1 METAV
6 ENLEDNKVKVS
17 VEIDAHDVDHAFEHA
32 LADMA
37 KDVRVPGFR
46 PGKTPIAVVRQR
58 VGEEAL
64 AEEALRSHINGWWT
78 RACSAAAVD
87 GIDQP
92 EINWPKMPV
101 PGETF
106 SFTGVVSVPPKA
118 ELPAKLEL
126 QAVRPTV
133 EATDEVIDGEIER
146 IRTAGA
152 TFQPI
157 DAAVEAGHQVLVDMS
172 GAVDGNLIK
181 DAQAT
186 DLLVEAGAG
195 RLLDQLDY
203 AIIGMRTGESREVT
217 MTLPAEQKPKK
228 LAGREAVFT
237 ITAKEIRARVLPD
250 LDDAFA
256 KEMAGFDTLAEL
268 RDDIKTARE
277 ETALREA
284 DGQFRRNVLQDLGAQ
299 AIVEI
304 PPPMVGRRIDDRLQT
319 MARSLGQQGIQ
330 LEQYMQMMGRDLN
343 SLAMELMPEAEREVR
358 EELALDA
365 YADQQKIVI
374 DDEKLRAFI
383 TEQANEENE
392 AEDVVERIMND
403 VAMRE
408 DVRRDLQL
416 RDALDHA
423 VAAAKEITPE
433 QAEARANAREPQV
446 AEPAKAEEG
455 TSDDESISSEQEN

>member
-6 ENLEDNKVKVS
+6 EHLEENKVKIS

-32 LADMA
+32 LADLA

-78 RACSAAAVD
+78 RACSAAAID
-87 GIDQP
+87 AIDQP

-106 SFTGVVSVPPKA
+106 NFTGIVTVPPKA

-126 QAVRPTV
+126 QAVRPAV
-133 EATDEVIDGEIER
+133 EATDDVIDAEIER

-152 TFQPI
+152 TFQAI

-186 DLLVEAGAG
+186 DLLVEAGSG
-195 RLLDQLDY
+195 RLLDELDY

-237 ITAKEIRARVLPD
+237 ITAKEIRARVMPD
-250 LDDAFA
+250 LDDTFA

-268 RDDIKTARE
+268 RADIKTARE

-299 AIVEI
+299 AIVEV
-304 PPPMVGRRIDDRLQT
+304 PPSMVGRRIDDRLQT

-392 AEDVVERIMND
+392 AEDVVDRIMND
-403 VAMRE
+403 AAMRE

-433 QAEARANAREPQV
+433 QAEARANAREPKV

-455 TSDDESISSEQEN
+455 TSDDESTSSEQEN

>member
-6 ENLEDNKVKVS
+6 EHLEENKVKIS

-78 RACSAAAVD
+78 RACSAAAID
-87 GIDQP
+87 AIDQP

-106 SFTGVVSVPPKA
+106 NFTGIVTVPPKA

-126 QAVRPTV
+126 QAVRPAV
-133 EATDEVIDGEIER
+133 EATDDVIDAEIER

-152 TFQPI
+152 TFQAI

-186 DLLVEAGAG
+186 DLLVEAGSG
-195 RLLDQLDY
+195 RLLDELDY

-237 ITAKEIRARVLPD
+237 ITAKEIRARVMPD
-250 LDDAFA
+250 LDDTFA

-268 RDDIKTARE
+268 RADIKTARE

-299 AIVEI
+299 AIVEV
-304 PPPMVGRRIDDRLQT
+304 PPSMVGRRIDDRLQT

-392 AEDVVERIMND
+392 AEDVVDRIMND
-403 VAMRE
+403 AAMRE

-433 QAEARANAREPQV
+433 QAEARANAREPKV

-455 TSDDESISSEQEN
+455 TSDDESTSSEQEN

>member
-1 METAV
+1 M
-6 ENLEDNKVKVS
+6 
-17 VEIDAHDVDHAFEHA
+17 
-32 LADMA
+32 
-37 KDVRVPGFR
+37 
-46 PGKTPIAVVRQR
+46 
-58 VGEEAL
+58 
-64 AEEALRSHINGWWT
+64 
-78 RACSAAAVD
+78 
-87 GIDQP
+87 
-92 EINWPKMPV
+92 
-101 PGETF
+101 
-106 SFTGVVSVPPKA
+106 
-118 ELPAKLEL
+118 PAKLEL

-195 RLLDQLDY
+195 RLLDELDY

-237 ITAKEIRARVLPD
+237 ITAKEVRARVLPD
-250 LDDAFA
+250 LDDTFA

-392 AEDVVERIMND
+392 AEEVVDRIMND
-403 VAMRE
+403 AAMRE

-455 TSDDESISSEQEN
+455 TSDDESTSSEQEN